1 MPDSLYRH
9 PHRHLVASRIKQQN
23 CGCTTDYVG
32 EKVGVMFGEKVGD
45 TVPKI
50 EPIMH
55 FTTIWRFA
63 DRTGKVNR
71 FYFAKIY

>member
-1 MPDSLYRH
+1 
-9 PHRHLVASRIKQQN
+9 
-23 CGCTTDYVG
+23 
-32 EKVGVMFGEKVGD
+32 MFGEKVGD

-55 FTTIWRFA
+55 FTTICRFA
-63 DRTGKVNR
+63 DRIGNVNR